1 MFKQFF
7 SEDFQG
13 SFSETLT
20 DKEFTKFIVDSELFS
35 TYILTME
42 KINGNYYYSGREIS
56 KEDAKLILRSAKHCA
71 NYDKYISCFDFTT
84 EIRRASDFYKINTAV
99 KFVDM
104 LSHEAIERIV
114 FHMPKNT
121 LSELCDKDNHKEAF
135 MRIYNFFCI

>member
-7 SEDFQG
+7 SKDFQG

-20 DKEFTKFIVDSELFS
+20 DKEFTKFIVDSELFW
-35 TYILTME
+35 TYILKME
-42 KINGNYYYSGREIS
+42 KINGNYYYSGRKIS

-71 NYDKYISCFDFTT
+71 NNDKSISCFEFTK
-84 EIRRASDFYKINTAV
+84 EIRRANDFYSINSSV

-104 LSHEAIERIV
+104 LSHEAVERIV
-114 FHMPKNT
+114 FYMPKNT
-121 LSELCDKDNHKEAF
+121 LAELCDKDTHNEAF